1 MIRWLGLTKPLAPSA
16 EAGLPFMGRLDG
28 VVRTGC

>member
-1 MIRWLGLTKPLAPSA
+1 MIRWLGQTKPFVPPA

-28 VVRTGC
+28 VSRTGC